1 MVLAL
6 IVYPLL
12 QAPVPHGSSATP
24 ALIHLLPIAVA
35 AFILI
40 KTGLMG
46 WLATLIWSVVATV
59 FLFYSGLPLVL
70 RILVDAMPIGGGLF
84 PAFYGPDLW
93 TIDLSELTQLLAVT
107 VFAVVLGQTMRHL
120 DQTRAEL
127 EQRNAELLALQG
139 IEAERAVTA
148 ERNRISRDLHDI
160 VAHHVTA
167 IVVRAQAALHIGR
180 TKPEVSRE
188 ALGWIVD
195 EGKQSLSAMREM
207 VAVLRT
213 DAESADL
220 GESLHKVAERLRG
233 GGLDVRLVI
242 HGSMPRVPGTVH
254 EAALRIAQEAL
265 TNVAL
270 HSGATSADLDV
281 LVAPGLLTITV
292 TDPGPVVA
300 DDGDDPEREGNGLRH
315 MRERAQGVGGRL
327 MTGPL
332 DDGRR
337 VVAQLPIAQRR
348 IGA

>member
-1 MVLAL
+1 
-6 IVYPLL
+6 
-12 QAPVPHGSSATP
+12 
-24 ALIHLLPIAVA
+24 
-35 AFILI
+35 
-40 KTGLMG
+40 MG
-46 WLATLIWSVVATV
+46 WLCTTIWAVVATV
-59 FLFYSGLPLVL
+59 FLFNSGLPFLVRVPL
-70 RILVDAMPIGGGLF
+70 AFMGLEWVI
-84 PAFYGPDLW
+84 PARGPGEWVL
-93 TIDLSELTQLLAVT
+93 DLSELTQLLAVS
-107 VFAVVLGQTMRHL
+107 VFAVILGQTMRHL
-120 DQTRAEL
+120 DQTRSEL
-127 EQRNAELLALQG
+127 EERNAELLALQG

-233 GGLDVRLVI
+233 GGLDVRLVV
-242 HGSMPRVPGTVH
+242 HGSMPRVAGTVH

-332 DDGRR
+332 DDGWR
-337 VVAQLPIAQRR
+337 VVAQLPIAQGR